1 MQGAQL
7 LNLPEAQHPT
17 RARFDAAR
25 LHSLI
30 DILGAHV
37 AFAGFPFRRVE
48 YRRVIRAG
56 HNAHAAADTPFVILD
71 HNAVGT
77 FGIGAS
83 RAHFQTLRVVAVV
96 AGHGNKAL
104 GIGVIHLFN
113 GTLRDNLLCGASYV
127 DDETMLRVAEA
138 TGVHDF
144 ARRHPSGYNMQ
155 VGERGMNLSGGQR
168 QAITLARSLLL
179 DPPVLLMD
187 EPTSSMDNTSED
199 LIKKALQPFI
209 SDKTVLLVTHRASML
224 SLVDR
229 LIILDNGKIIADG
242 PKETVMNALKKGQI
256 HANR

>member
-1 MQGAQL
+1 
-7 LNLPEAQHPT
+7 
-17 RARFDAAR
+17 
-25 LHSLI
+25 
-30 DILGAHV
+30 
-37 AFAGFPFRRVE
+37 
-48 YRRVIRAG
+48 
-56 HNAHAAADTPFVILD
+56 
-71 HNAVGT
+71 
-77 FGIGAS
+77 
-83 RAHFQTLRVVAVV
+83 
-96 AGHGNKAL
+96 
-104 GIGVIHLFN
+104 
-113 GTLRDNLLCGASYV
+113 
-127 DDETMLRVAEA
+127 
-138 TGVHDF
+138 
-144 ARRHPSGYNMQ
+144 MQ

>member
-1 MQGAQL
+1 
-7 LNLPEAQHPT
+7 
-17 RARFDAAR
+17 
-25 LHSLI
+25 
-30 DILGAHV
+30 
-37 AFAGFPFRRVE
+37 
-48 YRRVIRAG
+48 
-56 HNAHAAADTPFVILD
+56 
-71 HNAVGT
+71 
-77 FGIGAS
+77 
-83 RAHFQTLRVVAVV
+83 
-96 AGHGNKAL
+96 
-104 GIGVIHLFN
+104 
-113 GTLRDNLLCGASYV
+113 
-127 DDETMLRVAEA
+127 MLRVAEA